1 LIRGDL
7 VTVAMRGDY
16 GKPRPAV
23 VVQSDD
29 LTGVASVVVCYV
41 TSELHDLP
49 SFRID
54 IPANASTGLTAPS
67 QIMADKVFAIPKA
80 KCGAAFGHAPG
91 DVMDRLG
98 EAMAFVLGLG
108 GVQQ

>member
-1 LIRGDL
+1 
-7 VTVAMRGDY
+7 MRGDC

-29 LTGVASVVVCYV
+29 LTGVASVLVCYV

-54 IPANASTGLTAPS
+54 IPATPATGLDVPS
-67 QIMADKVFAIPKA
+67 QVMADKVFAIPRDM
-80 KCGAAFGHAPG
+80 CGPVFGHAP
-91 DVMDRLG
+91 DDTMDRLG
-98 EAMAFVLGLG
+98 EALAFVFGLG
-108 GVQQ
+108 GMLP